1 VSTQSAHLHVAVSA
15 PAHAAEPRGLT
26 AVARGLEPLIRASEE
41 VIEKERRLPG
51 ELVDALY
58 DAGFFRCFLPAELGG
73 LDPDLLEWMD
83 AIEELSRLNGSV
95 GWNAFINA
103 GQTALGPETMQRV
116 LAETRWIAAGNVG
129 RAGGRAVKVDGGYR
143 VSGRWPFSSGA
154 DFATFLN
161 GRSLVYDE
169 AGEPVTVPEIGQAQ
183 VMACFPRDAAT
194 VHETWDGLGLRGTS
208 SHDVEVD
215 DLFVPD
221 EFVGAGLFGP
231 YAGPLFRTM
240 GFILQGHCAHAVGV
254 ARCAIDA
261 FVELVQRTQA
271 RPSHG
276 SARQPLLG
284 RYQPHRIAV
293 ARAESLVQ
301 SARLLAWD
309 SARRAWEQAKEGREI
324 EMELRVLLAQSMI
337 NAAHAA
343 KEAVDLVFEAAGTS
357 GVFRGGPI
365 ERCYRDIATAA
376 QHTLVVETSYEA
388 IGDYYLT
395 RSLPEGPKIDAAY
408 NVIMPSSPGPAGT

>member
-1 VSTQSAHLHVAVSA
+1 MSVGQSEAL
-15 PAHAAEPRGLT
+15 GLL
-26 AVARGLEPLIRASEE
+26 AVARELEPLIHQSES
-41 VIEKERRLPG
+41 VIEDQRRLPD
-51 ELVDALY
+51 ELVEALY

-73 LDPDLLEWMD
+73 LDPDLIEWMD
-83 AIEELSRLNGSV
+83 AIEELSRINGSV

-103 GQTALGPETMQRV
+103 GQTSLSPETMRRV
-116 LAETRWIAAGNVG
+116 LAEGRWIAAGNVG

-143 VSGRWPFSSGA
+143 VTGRWPFSSGA
-154 DFATFLN
+154 GFATYLN

-169 AGEPVTVPEIGQAQ
+169 AGEPVEIPDFGQQ
-183 VMACFPRDAAT
+183 QIMAVFSREAAT

-208 SHDVEVD
+208 SHDVEVT

-221 EFVGAGLFGP
+221 EFVGAGLHGP
-231 YAGPLFRTM
+231 YPGPLFRTI
-240 GFILQGHCAHAVGV
+240 GFILQGHCAHAIGV

-261 FVELVQRTQA
+261 FVELVQRTQS

-276 SARQPLLG
+276 SNRQPLLG

-293 ARAESLVQ
+293 AKAESLVQ

-309 SARRAWEQAKEGREI
+309 SARRAWDQAQDGLEI
-324 EMELRVLLAQSMI
+324 DMELRVLLAQSMI
-337 NAAHAA
+337 YAAHAA

-376 QHTLVVETSYEA
+376 QHTLVVETSYEG

-395 RSLPEGPKIDAAY
+395 RSLPDGPKIEPAY
-408 NVIMPSSPGPAGT
+408 NVIMPSSPAPGTEG

>member
-1 VSTQSAHLHVAVSA
+1 MSVSESETVDLLAAVR
-15 PAHAAEPRGLT
+15 E
-26 AVARGLEPLIRASEE
+26 LEPQILASEP
-41 VIEKERRLPG
+41 VIENERRLPA

-73 LDPDLLEWMD
+73 LDPDLLDWMD
-83 AIEELSRLNGSV
+83 AIEELSRINGSV

-103 GQTALGPETMQRV
+103 GQTALAPETMRQI
-116 LAETRWIAAGNVG
+116 LAERRWMAAGNVG

-154 DFATFLN
+154 GFATYLN

-169 AGEPVTVPEIGQAQ
+169 AGEPVMVPDFGQAQ
-183 VMACFPRDAAT
+183 VMACFPREAAT
-194 VHETWDGLGLRGTS
+194 VHKTWDGLGLRGTS
-208 SHDVEVD
+208 SHDVEVA

-221 EFVGAGLFGP
+221 EFVGAGLHGP
-231 YAGPLFRTM
+231 YSGPLFRTI
-240 GFILQGHCAHAVGV
+240 GFILQGHCAHAIGV
-254 ARCAIDA
+254 ARCAIDS

-276 SARQPLLG
+276 SNRQPLLG

-293 ARAESLVQ
+293 AKAESLVQ

-309 SARRAWEQAKEGREI
+309 SARRAWEQAQDGLEVEL
-324 EMELRVLLAQSMI
+324 ELRVLLAQSMI
-337 NAAHAA
+337 YSAHAA

-357 GVFRGGPI
+357 GVFRGSPI

-376 QHTLVVETSYEA
+376 QHTLVVETSYEG

-395 RSLPEGPKIDAAY
+395 RSLPDGPIIEPAY
-408 NVIMPSSPGPAGT
+408 NVIMPSSPGPSQEA